1 MKLPR
6 PSKPLL
12 LVLLTGLL
20 ALGWLAIR
28 PGIIRQTDTPSTA
41 AAPTAH
47 TALASPPVLSRPL
60 TPPSA
65 FAQFETWSARY
76 LAASPADRETLATE
90 GLALATARRA
100 ALRELIQSDPRAA
113 LAHATP
119 FAIRHA
125 LPPQIA
131 AQLEQR
137 LSLRGDYTVVATL
150 PSPAASAPRA
160 IQRHV
165 TSGDRA
171 YSAFVYGR
179 RLAQPSQQ
187 NLPLHG
193 IVLDGL
199 LALDESPVRI
209 LEPGEPIDPSKRQLD
224 QLCAVSKK
232 PAGINQDTTDAE
244 PDVTVEIGDEV
255 HFLCSSGHVTMV
267 EKNLLA
273 LEDGGSRRTAVTR
286 PITMASQAIATGAKT
301 LLYIRVRFADQP
313 ASFEP
318 QSESS
323 AYSTAYTAG
332 AFLSENSYKEFTL
345 TPTVTPVYTL
355 PHTEAWYLSATND
368 PSGFAKKI
376 LDDAR
381 DVAASPASFPGNE
394 TLPAYNFL
402 SYDFDAIRYDGQ
414 PGQFRGQGYIGI
426 RGVWLKT
433 DAPGVLAH
441 ELGHNL
447 GLFHANLWVP
457 STDNP
462 FGPGT
467 NQEYGDTFDTMGLSA
482 GGHHAFNA
490 GNRERIGW
498 LPQNRT
504 LDVTASGTYRLYAYD
519 QPFLAASGTHLLK
532 IPRGDGRTYWA
543 EFRQQW
549 PSNASTHNG
558 IQLRWAPWDRS
569 EGGSQLLDTQPGEKS
584 DPTADSALVIGRTWS
599 DPAANLHI
607 TPVAKTATSP
617 AAIDVVVN
625 IGPFPGNQSPTATCS
640 ASATAVG
647 IDTPVT
653 FTASAT
659 DPDGDTLAYH
669 WDFAS
674 NQTGPNFPVA
684 TARWTSPGHYTVLLT
699 VSDLK
704 GRTTTRSITVQVGS
718 PTTTTASGTVLD
730 SLGRPA
736 PGVRI
741 HNGLTGSLYRGTV
754 TDDDGRY
761 TLTNLEPGACQLTAT
776 SARHP
781 HVSPANFANP
791 LALGA
796 TPATGLDFTA
806 TLPVPVINLATLTA
820 AAAES
825 QSTPATIAI
834 TRQADFPPETTLAVA
849 FSLAGTAAT
858 DTSDYTLSSTS
869 PLGYDPASATGT
881 LILLPGETSATL
893 VFTPLDDTAV
903 EGTETIQL
911 SLAPGAGYT
920 LGANATATLTLADND
935 APDHLVELFTPAKPF
950 DLAGRRLTLTPL
962 STGGYR
968 GSLDPAVA
976 FTTPTAGALTLIR
989 NGAAQIPVNT
999 GDLDDGYWKIDTTAT
1014 APVLFGIIYPQLY
1027 IGTNG
1032 FVTFS
1037 TGDTTSTGSLPA
1049 QFHLGHPRIS
1059 AFWRD
1064 LDPSSG
1070 GEIFCQL
1077 IVTPGAERTAITW
1090 TNVPFYNDATRRA
1103 SMQLELWRNG
1113 VITLTWLATTA
1124 SSDAIV
1130 GLSPGL
1136 GQPSPFFETDFSQY
1150 PEQASQPGI
1159 DGWRAAKFSTA
1170 ELFDP
1175 SQSGEY
1181 ADPDRDGLNNLVEY
1195 ALGREPRTAESP
1207 AISETAAIEENGL
1220 TYLTLTF
1227 ARALNTP
1234 DLSIQPQF
1242 SGDLIHWTTSAIQVG
1257 SALNLGDGREQVT
1270 YRDTVP
1276 LSQGTTRFAR
1286 IQISTP

>member
-6 PSKPLL
+6 PTPPLL

-28 PGIIRQTDTPSTA
+28 SEKIRQAETPSQTSA
-41 AAPTAH
+41 RIALGSSSPTPSNA
-47 TALASPPVLSRPL
+47 
-60 TPPSA
+60 PSA
-65 FAQFETWSARY
+65 FTEFENWSNRY
-76 LAASPADRETLATE
+76 LAASHTDRETLATE

-100 ALRELIQSDPRAA
+100 ALRELIQTDPRAA
-113 LAHATP
+113 LAQATP
-119 FAIRHA
+119 FAIRRA

-131 AQLEQR
+131 AQLEKR
-137 LSLRGDYTVVATL
+137 TSLRGDYTVVATL
-150 PSPAASAPRA
+150 ATPGASAPPA
-160 IQRHV
+160 IQRRV
-165 TSGDRA
+165 TSGAQA
-171 YSAFVYGR
+171 YQAFVYGR
-179 RLAQPSQQ
+179 RLTQPSQQ

-193 IVLDGL
+193 IVIDGL

-209 LEPGEPIDPSKRQLD
+209 LEPGESPDPSKRQLD
-224 QLCAVSKK
+224 QLCAVSQK
-232 PAGINQDTTDAE
+232 PAGFNQDTTDAE
-244 PDVTVEIGDEV
+244 PDVTAEIGDEI
-255 HFLCSSGHVTMV
+255 HFLCSSGHVSMV

-273 LEDGGSRRTAVTR
+273 LEDGGTRRTTTR
-286 PITMASQAIATGAKT
+286 PVTMSSLPITTGAKT

-313 ASFEP
+313 ATFEP
-318 QSESS
+318 QTESS
-323 AYSTAYTAG
+323 ALATAYTAG
-332 AFLSENSYKEFTL
+332 AFLSENSYKQFTL

-394 TLPAYNFL
+394 TLAAHNWL
-402 SYDFDAIRYDGQ
+402 AHDFDAVRYDGQ

-457 STDNP
+457 STDNL
-462 FGPGT
+462 FGSGA

-482 GGHHAFNA
+482 GGHHSFNA

-498 LPQNRT
+498 LPQDRT

-519 QPFLAASGTHLLK
+519 QPFLAPSGTHLLK

-543 EFRQQW
+543 ELRQQW
-549 PSNASTHNG
+549 PSNTATHNG
-558 IQLRWAPWDRS
+558 LQLRWAPWDQS
-569 EGGSQLLDTQPGEKS
+569 EGGSQLLDTQPGENS
-584 DPTADSALVIGRTWS
+584 DSTADSALVLGRTWS

-607 TPVAKTATSP
+607 TPVAKTGTFPESL
-617 AAIDVVVN
+617 DVVIN
-625 IGPFPGNQSPTATCS
+625 RGPFPGNQAPDATLV
-640 ASATAVG
+640 ASATTVS

-669 WDFAS
+669 WQFAN
-674 NQTGPNFPVA
+674 NQTGPNASVA
-684 TARWTSPGHYTVLLT
+684 TTRWSAPGHYNVLLT

-704 GRTTTRSITVQVGS
+704 GRTVTRSAVIRVGS
-718 PTTTTASGTVLD
+718 PATTTASGTVLD

-736 PGVRI
+736 SGVRI
-741 HNGLTGSLYRGTV
+741 HNSLTGPLYRGTF

-761 TLTNLEPGACQLTAT
+761 TLTGLDPGTCQLTAT

-781 HVSPANFANP
+781 HVFPVNFASP
-791 LALGA
+791 VAIGL
-796 TPATGLDFTA
+796 TPATALDFTA
-806 TLPVPVINLATLTA
+806 TLPAPVINLAIA
-820 AAAES
+820 SASAAES
-825 QSTPATIAI
+825 QSLPASVTLS
-834 TRQADFPPETTLAVA
+834 RQSDAPADTTLAIA
-849 FSLAGTAAT
+849 FTTAGTAAT
-858 DTSDYTLSSTS
+858 DGSDYELSSTA
-869 PLGYDPASATGT
+869 PIGYDPASATGS
-881 LILLPGETSATL
+881 LILLPGQTSATL
-893 VFTPLDDTAV
+893 TFTPHDDTV
-903 EGTETIQL
+903 IEGTETIQI

-920 LGANATATLTLADND
+920 LGASTTTTLTLADND
-935 APDHLVELFTPAKPF
+935 APDHLAEFFTTAKPF
-950 DLAGRRLTLTPL
+950 DLAGRRLTFTPL
-962 STGGYR
+962 TTGGYR
-968 GSLDPAVA
+968 GSLDPASA
-976 FTTPTAGALTLIR
+976 FTTSTAGALTLIQ
-989 NGAAQIPVNT
+989 NGSAQVPVNT
-999 GDLDDGYWKIDTTAT
+999 GDLDDGYWKINTTST
-1014 APVLFGIIYPQLY
+1014 TPVLFGVTYAQLY

-1032 FVTFS
+1032 FITFAA
-1037 TGDTTSTGSLPA
+1037 GDTASTGSLPA

-1070 GEIFCQL
+1070 GQISCQL
-1077 IVTPGAERTAITW
+1077 IATPGAERTAITW
-1090 TNVPFYNDATRRA
+1090 ENVPFYGDSTRRV
-1103 SMQLELWRNG
+1103 SMQLELWSSG
-1113 VITLTWLATTA
+1113 AITLTWLGSTA
-1124 SSDAIV
+1124 PADAIV

-1136 GQPSPFFETDFSQY
+1136 GHPTPFFETDFSQY

-1159 DGWRAAKFSTA
+1159 NGWRAAKFSTA

-1175 SQSGEY
+1175 SHSGEY
-1181 ADPDRDGLNNLVEY
+1181 ADPDHDGLNNLVEY
-1195 ALGREPRTAESP
+1195 ALGREPRTADSP
-1207 AISETAAIEENGL
+1207 AVSETNVIEDNGL

-1227 ARALNTP
+1227 ARALNTT
-1234 DLSIQPQF
+1234 DLAIQPQF
-1242 SGDLIHWTTSAIQVG
+1242 SGDLVHWTPTAIQIG
-1257 SALNLGDGREQVT
+1257 PALNLGDGREQVT

-1276 LSQGTTRFAR
+1276 LAPGTSRFGR